1 MVFLKKIVSRSSLYF
16 FECGVQA
23 ALHFPL
29 SFLVRTFCIT
39 PVWYYV
45 GRRRG
50 EK

>member
-1 MVFLKKIVSRSSLYF
+1 MVFLKKIVSLL